1 MSSLSRPVL
10 SPVEMFGRRLRNRL
24 AVAPMTRVSAHG
36 DGLATDRMK
45 DYYRDFARGGF
56 AIVITEGTYTDKDAS
71 QGYDRQPGITD
82 RRQANSWAPIATA
95 ISDHGSL
102 AIMQLMHAGA
112 LSQKQEPGRTIA
124 PSAVPPLGEMMPAY
138 GGSGPYRLPSA
149 MTTTDLAEVRNGF
162 VAAARRARRAG
173 FHGVEIHAAN
183 GYLLD
188 QFITEYTNRRDDEYG
203 GSVSARIRYP
213 AEIVAAVRDAS
224 PDDFVVGVRVSE
236 AKVNDFNYRWG
247 GKSEAE
253 TIFVALAEAGA
264 SYIHVAGEGRGFRE
278 SSSDKREPLS
288 TMARRITGLPVIA
301 NGGLHDP
308 DLADD
313 VILDEHADLIA
324 LGRAAL
330 ATPDWPRR
338 IANGERVVAFE
349 NEIISPSASIQNTD
363 AWFARKLAHGVHG

>member
-10 SPVEMFGRRLRNRL
+10 SPVEMFGRRLCNRL

-112 LSQKQEPGRTIA
+112 LSQRQEAGRIIA
-124 PSAVPPLGEMMPAY
+124 PSAIPPLGEMMPEY

-149 MTTTDLAEVRNGF
+149 MTTTDLAQVRKGF
-162 VAAARRARRAG
+162 VAAARLARRAG

-288 TMARRITGLPVIA
+288 TMARGITGLPVIA

-349 NEIISPSASIQNTD
+349 NEMILPSASIQNTD